1 MICVQDL
8 KLEFKGHKLL
18 QDISFNLEKNKTLA
32 ILGDSGAGK
41 SLLGRSLIRL
51 FNQTYNLEA
60 KTLKFNEIDIL
71 KTKKLKEL
79 RSELGLVLQEAELS
93 FYPYM
98 DIGEFCHLILKTH
111 TNLSSTQR
119 KKKALECFERLGFK
133 ELDFLWHSYPH
144 TLSVGMARRL
154 SLALALLCGAKCLI
168 CDEINASLDEEN
180 LAKMLELLK
189 DLKKDLGLILITH
202 NLNFAKQLSDEVLI
216 LEKGKM
222 LLNSSFEDFLKGTSK
237 WATLYKELYA

>member
-1 MICVQDL
+1 MICVQNL
-8 KLEFKGHKLL
+8 SLEFKGHKLL
-18 QDISFNLEKNKTLA
+18 QNISFNLEKNKTLA

-51 FNQTYNLEA
+51 FNETYNLEA
-60 KTLKFNEIDIL
+60 KALKFNETDIL
-71 KTKKLKEL
+71 KTKQLKKL

-111 TNLSSTQR
+111 TNLNGTQR
-119 KKKALECFERLGFK
+119 KKKALECFEKLGFE
-133 ELDFLWHSYPH
+133 ELDLLWHSYPH
-144 TLSVGMARRL
+144 TLSVGMLRRL

-180 LAKMLELLK
+180 LTKMLKLLK

-202 NLNFAKQLSDEVLI
+202 NLSFAKQLSDKVLI
-216 LEKGKM
+216 LEKGKV

-237 WATLYKELYA
+237 WAMLYKELYA